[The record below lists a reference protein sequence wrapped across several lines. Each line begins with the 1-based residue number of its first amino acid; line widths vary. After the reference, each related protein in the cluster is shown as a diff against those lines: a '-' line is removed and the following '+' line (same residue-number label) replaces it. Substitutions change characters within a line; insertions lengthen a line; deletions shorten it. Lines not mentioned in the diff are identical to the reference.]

1 MRKSRIVILLL
12 HHYEWVW
19 ILSEGVCMHILQIR
33 HLLLSPNQ
41 TAQRLNNARDW
52 CGGFGDN
59 IQQRESHC
67 SWLGDIFFDYLWTH
81 LLLENRSHRVTTN
94 WHKIEAPCPSL
105 LEIVCCTNVQ
115 LNGIFASL
123 KILPHLPACTAST
136 SRRKPIYA
144 NWQMTRQKSLNLAQV
159 NIRKFNC
166 HAAVCHI
173 SNDPSHDVK

>member
-1 MRKSRIVILLL
+1 
-12 HHYEWVW
+12 
-19 ILSEGVCMHILQIR
+19 MHILQIR

-41 TAQRLNNARDW
+41 TSQRLNNARDW

-105 LEIVCCTNVQ
+105 LEILCWMGF
-115 LNGIFASL
+115 LLHL
-123 KILPHLPACTAST
+123 KFCPTYLLALLLPQEE
-136 SRRKPIYA
+136 KPIPA
-144 NWQMTRQKSLNLAQV
+144 NWRMTRQKFSNPAQV
-159 NIRKFNC
+159 YMRKLNC